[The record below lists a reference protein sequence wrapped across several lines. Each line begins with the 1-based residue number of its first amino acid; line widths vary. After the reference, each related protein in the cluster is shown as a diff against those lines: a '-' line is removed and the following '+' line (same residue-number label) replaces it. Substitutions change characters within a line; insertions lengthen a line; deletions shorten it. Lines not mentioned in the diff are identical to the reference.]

1 MSFYKNLASY
11 YDRIFP
17 LNQIALSF
25 ISQYFQEGEVVLDM
39 GAGTGN
45 MAIALAEKG
54 LHVTASEPEETMA
67 ESIRQKSKLKELS
80 VNVHTKTMEQI
91 GEFQG
96 SFDGVVCIG
105 NTLPHLPTIEAVE
118 DYLLQCNRKL
128 KKDGVLILQQVNYDK
143 VLANEDFT
151 FPVIEKED
159 FRFTRHYQKN
169 DEQIL
174 FTSRLTVDG
183 NTTEST
189 IPLYPVTS
197 KQLIS
202 LLKKVGFQTTEI
214 YGNFKAESH
223 TIESAAMIAVA
234 RKSA

>member
-25 ISQYFQEGEVVLDM
+25 ISQYFQEGDVILDM

-67 ESIRQKSKLKELS
+67 AAIRHKSEQKELS
-80 VNVHTKTMEQI
+80 VHVQTKSMEQM
-91 GEFQG
+91 GEFQE
-96 SFDGVVCIG
+96 SFDGIVCIG
-105 NTLPHLPTIEAVE
+105 NTLPHLPSIEAVE
-118 DYLLQCNRKL
+118 DYLHQCIRKL
-128 KKDGVLILQQVNYDK
+128 KKDGVLILQLVNYDK
-143 VLANEDFT
+143 VLGSDDFT

-159 FRFTRHYQKN
+159 FRFTRHYQKS

-174 FTSRLTVDG
+174 FTSKLTIDG

-189 IPLYPVTS
+189 IPLYPITS
-197 KQLIS
+197 KQLIF
-202 LLKKVGFQTTEI
+202 LLKKVGYYTTEA
-214 YGNFKAESH
+214 YGNFKAESL
-223 TIESAAMIAVA
+223 TYQSPALILVA
-234 RKSA
+234 KNRP